1 MISSFRY
8 FINDTGH
15 IRRIENPDES
25 FQFFITNNEQFNEVH
40 REAMHKCIRK
50 EVISRMAALG
60 IPLFYLPRLTVVKPK
75 SSPHIPILATPAD
88 ILKTRKRV
96 IVLINDNTQDLG
108 ILAYRV
114 LSKELGIDGGSV
126 VNFTKEII
134 RRSIKL
140 TNALRPDSSGSS
152 SSDDQS
158 SITNPELHIEAK
170 KNLAWHEFEEYKK
183 QHYSKSTHDGEELT
197 EETRKSIKIAKELAE
212 IEDKNAPGLIILN
225 PGQTYYSHR
234 FNEAMTIVAWQAQ
247 PRKSL
252 LHDPIKIDKD
262 ENTVEGNRNSAE
274 HVKFVFEN
282 VINNPRFVAPDAEIY
297 VIAIESGVADV
308 VKLLNE
314 KWHRYNRAIT
324 AMALIQPFTTADE
337 ITDPGLASFLQHRGR
352 SWVVS
357 PGETPNIPIAT
368 PFSFRPV
375 RSGGTEIDESPV
387 GKNDEPSLSP
397 KEKDKM
403 VDWLEDMREQNKHL
417 DRPSLLSERAQW
429 QVGMIKAKAKAVQG
443 KDVEVVVDNTE
454 HTMTVIEKVPASSCA
469 VSSGSEEDFDRA
481 QRSASPSPEIHQATS
496 STSKGK
502 DKAKVIVSESDSPES
517 PERTPTKSKGGAGI
531 ANSNPTPGEPDQS
544 QPVLD
549 RPSFAGAAES
559 TGLHALNSR
568 EQLLCPTFSGG
579 RAPFP
584 ECIFPDIYELVLDFF
599 EEVARDPFNYSNP
612 EFVVLDAA
620 RGDAAPT
627 FPNDLEPLG
636 EEIIGDEDPESAG
649 AAEGK
654 GKWKQIGTGPKIKF
668 AGSMV
673 DVELVKGAGLGKTAD
688 GELRKLEDVLEGSD
702 SEEERG
708 AAEKKESEA
717 GDESSKKEGGRAGE
731 GVKDLAGE
739 DLTKDSILKPR
750 K

>member
-15 IRRIENPDES
+15 IRKIENPDES
-25 FQFFITNNEQFNEVH
+25 FQFFITNNERFNEVH
-40 REAMHKCIRK
+40 REAMHKCIRR

-60 IPLFYLPRLTVVKPK
+60 IPLFYLPRLTAVKPE

-134 RRSIKL
+134 RRSIKP
-140 TNALRPDSSGSS
+140 TNVLRPDSSGSS

-158 SITNPELHIEAK
+158 SITSPELHIEAK
-170 KNLAWHEFEEYKK
+170 KNLARHEFEEEYKK
-183 QHYSKSTHDGEELT
+183 RHYSKSTHDGEELT

-262 ENTVEGNRNSAE
+262 ENTVERNRNSAE

-282 VINNPRFVAPDAEIY
+282 VINNPKFVAPDAEIY

-337 ITDPGLASFLQHRGR
+337 ITNPGLASFLQHRGR

-387 GKNDEPSLSP
+387 EKNDEPSLSP
-397 KEKDKM
+397 KEKDNR
-403 VDWLEDMREQNKHL
+403 VDWLEDMREENKHL

-429 QVGMIKAKAKAVQG
+429 QVGMIKAKVKAVQG
-443 KDVEVVVDNTE
+443 KDVEVVVDNIE

-502 DKAKVIVSESDSPES
+502 DKAKVIVSESKSPES
-517 PERTPTKSKGGAGI
+517 LERTPTKSEGGAGI

-559 TGLHALNSR
+559 AGLHALNSR

-584 ECIFPDIYELVLDFF
+584 ECIFPNIYELVLDFF

-627 FPNDLEPLG
+627 FPDDLEPLG

-654 GKWKQIGTGPKIKF
+654 GKWKRIGTGPKIKF

-673 DVELVKGAGLGKTAD
+673 DAELVKGAGLGKTTD
-688 GELRKLEDVLEGSD
+688 EELKKLEDFLEGSD
-702 SEEERG
+702 GEEERCG
-708 AAEKKESEA
+708 RKKKER
-717 GDESSKKEGGRAGE
+717 GW
-731 GVKDLAGE
+731 
-739 DLTKDSILKPR
+739 
-750 K
+750 